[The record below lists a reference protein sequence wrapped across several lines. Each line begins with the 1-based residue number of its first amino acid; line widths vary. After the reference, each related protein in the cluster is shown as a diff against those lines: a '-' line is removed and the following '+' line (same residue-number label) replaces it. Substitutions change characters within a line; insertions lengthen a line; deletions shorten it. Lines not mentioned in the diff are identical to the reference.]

1 VAVPVGTAEPV
12 ERLCA
17 EVSRRW
23 RAADPLL
30 PTAANLPVACGP
42 ELVVAS
48 ADLRPA
54 AIGFCEH
61 WRGAPDELELS
72 WGAQRRF
79 RLTPRVAGPD
89 LAGSLDQLLDRW
101 RAHLDELTEA
111 QEDDTAAVV
120 LWPSRDIGGVATLLR
135 HGFAPRDVIAARVT
149 GRPRRQAGRDRA
161 AAAAATGS
169 AADSRLPGI
178 SIRRA
183 GRADLE
189 AVVRLG
195 LEIVRY
201 DEHFGGVIQRP
212 GTADA
217 LRREV
222 RGALVGAEP
231 WTWLAERDGQAVG
244 LLHAER
250 PEATGWIAPLVG
262 LDPVAYLTLTVVL
275 PSERARGLGAAMA
288 ARYHADV
295 GAVGAEVSL
304 LHYSQTNPL
313 SVPFWSQQGY
323 RPLWTSWEVRP
334 AGAIR

>member
-1 VAVPVGTAEPV
+1 LPGAENQLGDRPVPGFTAETA
-12 ERLCA
+12 ERICA

-23 RAADPLL
+23 RQADPLL
-30 PTAANLPVACGP
+30 PAAANPPAACGS
-42 ELVVAS
+42 ELVVGS
-48 ADLRPA
+48 RGLEPA

-61 WRGAPDELELS
+61 WVGAPDELELS
-72 WGAQRRF
+72 WGARRRF

-89 LAGSLDQLLDRW
+89 LAGSLDRLLDRW
-101 RAHLDELTEA
+101 RAHLGELPEA

-120 LWPSRDIGGVATLLR
+120 LWPSRDIGGVAALLR
-135 HGFAPRDVIAARVT
+135 RGFAPRDVITARVT
-149 GRPRRQAGRDRA
+149 GSPPPRPV
-161 AAAAATGS
+161 
-169 AADSRLPGI
+169 LPPI

-183 GRADLE
+183 DRADLE
-189 AVVRLG
+189 AVVALG

-201 DEHFGGVIQRP
+201 DEHFGGVIERP

-222 RGALVGAEP
+222 RDALAGPQP
-231 WTWLAERDGQAVG
+231 WTWLAERDGQVVG
-244 LLHAER
+244 MLHAER
-250 PEATGWIAPLVG
+250 PESTGWIAPLVR
-262 LDPVAYLTLTVVL
+262 LDPVAYLTLMVVL
-275 PSERARGLGAAMA
+275 PSERARGLGAALA
-288 ARYHADV
+288 AEYHAEVD
-295 GAVGAEVSL
+295 AVGAAVSL

>member
-1 VAVPVGTAEPV
+1 MPAVTAESA
-12 ERLCA
+12 ERLTA

-30 PTAANLPVACGP
+30 PAAADPPAACGS
-42 ELVVAS
+42 EFVIVSAS
-48 ADLRPA
+48 GQPQAVGA
-54 AIGFCEH
+54 CEH
-61 WRGAPDELELS
+61 WHGAPDSLEAT
-72 WGAQRRF
+72 WGAWRRF
-79 RLTPRVAGPD
+79 RLTPRVGGSD
-89 LAGSLDQLLDRW
+89 VAGSLDRLLARW
-101 RAHLDELTEA
+101 RAHLGDLPEA
-111 QEDDTAAVV
+111 QEDDTAAAV
-120 LWPSRDIGGVATLLR
+120 LWPSRDIGGVAALLR
-135 HGFAPRDVIAARVT
+135 HGFAPRDVLAARVT
-149 GRPRRQAGRDRA
+149 GSPRSRPGLGRAGDA
-161 AAAAATGS
+161 TEATGP
-169 AADSRLPGI
+169 AADSRLPRI

-183 GRADLE
+183 DPADLE
-189 AVVRLG
+189 AVVGLG

-201 DEHFGGVIQRP
+201 DEHFGGVIERP

-217 LRREV
+217 LRREI
-222 RGALVGAEP
+222 RDALAGAQP

-275 PSERARGLGAAMA
+275 PSERARGLGAEMA
-288 ARYHADV
+288 ARYHADADAA
-295 GAVGAEVSL
+295 GAAVSL